1 MYHNFFLK
9 DKRDVHIHVMSILKF
24 GCTGF
29 HLPTEFLFIYFI
41 FVKYYLAI
49 VSQMTSEYH
58 FFPIEMCAAQF
69 DISVSFPA
77 VAQQIV
83 LISITL

>member
-1 MYHNFFLK
+1 MTVIKEMINGAWIKIWTETTTIYVSLFFLK

-58 FFPIEMCAAQF
+58 FFPH
-69 DISVSFPA
+69 
-77 VAQQIV
+77 
-83 LISITL
+83 